1 MFKVNLL
8 AKRVGK
14 SPEEV
19 EAEIRS
25 PKYSSPSEAVEYGV
39 VDKVPQLERAHNN
52 SLLFCSHSNTMFL
65 NFLQVLYN
73 ERSTEDR
80 GVVSNL
86 KKAQLISL

>member
-1 MFKVNLL
+1 MFKVNLQG
-8 AKRVGK
+8 KHVEK

-19 EAEIRS
+19 EGHIRS
-25 PKYSSPSEAVEYGV
+25 PKYFSPSEAVEYGI

-73 ERSTEDR
+73 GRSTEDR

-86 KKAQLISL
+86 KKALLI

>member
-8 AKRVGK
+8 AKHVGK
-14 SPEEV
+14 PSEEV
-19 EAEIRS
+19 EPDFRR
-25 PKYSSPSEAVEYGV
+25 PKCFSPSEAVEYGII
-39 VDKVPQLERAHNN
+39 DKAPQVERVHNKT
-52 SLLFCSHSNTMFL
+52 LLFCSHSNTMFL

-86 KKAQLISL
+86 KKAQLI